1 MKAREA
7 AGPVIDESHVTFV
20 LDDPDEL
27 LDSVALY
34 QEVMRPND
42 GPSLEREKGS
52 QRWVATIERPS
63 VGRMEYQFIVS
74 SGGGMDMILD
84 PANPRRA
91 PGAFGEKSL
100 IEFPGYEP
108 PRWVEADVPA
118 GTTARVSVPSKT
130 LRTALEMLLWIP
142 PGHEQDEPL
151 PLLVANDGLDYANF
165 SQLILFLEAMTD
177 EGSLP
182 PMRAALL
189 QPVRRDETFS
199 ASSAYARAI
208 AHEVLPEL
216 DRIAPTGG
224 GRDKRVGMGA
234 SLGALAMLHSHR
246 RHPPSF
252 GALYLQSGSY
262 FRARHERYEGFSRY
276 PWISRFVSQ
285 IQSATEWPYP
295 IRVTITCG
303 IVEENFPNNQA
314 MAAALERQGYDA
326 RFVGNPDAH
335 NWVAWRD
342 TFDPHLV
349 GLLQEMWQ

>member
-1 MKAREA
+1 MKAEQIT
-7 AGPVIDESHVTFV
+7 GPVVDESEITFV
-20 LDDPDEL
+20 LDDPDEIFE
-27 LDSVALY
+27 SVTLY

-42 GPSLEREKGS
+42 GPSLEREDGTT
-52 QRWVATIERPS
+52 RWVTSIPRPP
-63 VGRMEYQFIVS
+63 VGRMEYQFIVA
-74 SGGGMDMILD
+74 SGGGMDMVLD
-84 PANPRRA
+84 PGNPRRA
-91 PGAFGEKSL
+91 PGAFGDKSL

-108 PRWVEADVPA
+108 PGWVEADAPP
-118 GTTARVSVPSKT
+118 GTQHTVSVKSKT
-130 LRTALEMLLWIP
+130 LRTTLQMLLWTAADHDP
-142 PGHEQDEPL
+142 DEPL
-151 PLLVANDGLDYANF
+151 PLLVANDGIDYANF
-165 SQLILFLEAMTD
+165 SQLIGFLEAMTGR
-177 EGSLP
+177 EELP

-216 DRIAPTGG
+216 DRVAPTPG
-224 GRDKRVGMGA
+224 GRNARVGMGA

-285 IQSATEWPYP
+285 VQSASEWPFP

-303 IVEENFPNNQA
+303 VVEENLPNNQA
-314 MAAALERQGYDA
+314 MAAALERQGYDVT
-326 RFVGNPDAH
+326 FVGNPDAH
-335 NWVAWRD
+335 NWVGWRD
-342 TFDPHLV
+342 TFEPHLV
-349 GLLQEMWQ
+349 QLLQEMWT